1 MDEALERRI
10 INEFHAGT
18 LRKPYNVADA
28 AELVRKLLA
37 PEALPDL
44 GAPVLD

>member
-1 MDEALERRI
+1 
-10 INEFHAGT
+10 

-37 PEALPDL
+37 PEPTPELDALEL
-44 GAPVLD
+44 GESR